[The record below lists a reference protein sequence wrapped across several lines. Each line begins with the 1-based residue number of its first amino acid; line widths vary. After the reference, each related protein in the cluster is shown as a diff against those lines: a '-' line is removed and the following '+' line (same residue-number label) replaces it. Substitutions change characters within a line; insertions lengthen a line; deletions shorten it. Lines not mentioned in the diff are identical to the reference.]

1 MFQVKETRRAAPVRM
16 LVHGGGGV
24 GKSTLG
30 AAAPDHLFLS
40 AEDGLANIDARA
52 IEPAP
57 KNWAEVL
64 AALEWVAANEKP
76 GTLVVDSLDWLE
88 PLCWKHV
95 CEIANSSK
103 IKSIEDFGYGKGYI
117 AALDQWR
124 IFLARLR
131 ALHAAGW
138 RIVLIAHSVR
148 KKVQNPAGDDYDA
161 WQIKLHEKAAGLLK
175 EWVDV
180 VAFAEHEISVVLDDN
195 KRAKGKATGRRILR
209 CNPSAAYDAK
219 TRYAMPRAL
228 PLDWAAFE
236 AAVANGSRSPL
247 VRLREELELALAE
260 ANAELR
266 EKAAA
271 FLAER
276 GETVA
281 SLSEALETVNAY
293 LAEQRKA
300 S

>member
-1 MFQVKETRRAAPVRM
+1 MFQVKETRRAAPVR
-16 LVHGGGGV
+16 LLLHGGGGV

-40 AEDGLANIDARA
+40 AEDGLSNIDARA
-52 IEPAP
+52 IEPSP
-57 KNWAEVL
+57 KSWSEAL
-64 AALEWVAANEKP
+64 AALEWAASQKP

-88 PLCWKHV
+88 PLCWRHV
-95 CEIANSSK
+95 CESANK
-103 IKSIEDFGYGKGYI
+103 KDIEAFGYGKGYT

-131 ALHAAGW
+131 ELHTRGW
-138 RIVLIAHSVR
+138 AIVLIAHSVR

-180 VAFAEHEISVVLDDN
+180 VAFAEHEVSVVVDEN
-195 KRAKGKATGRRILR
+195 KRAKGKATGRRVLR

-228 PLDWAAFE
+228 PLDWDTFA
-236 AAVANGSRSPL
+236 AAVANGSRSPI

-260 ANAELR
+260 ANDELR
-266 EKAAA
+266 SKAAA
-271 FLAER
+271 FLSER

>member
-24 GKSTLG
+24 GKSTFG
-30 AAAPDHLFLS
+30 AASPDALFIC

-52 IEPAP
+52 LELEEG
-57 KNWAEVL
+57 KSWTWAGVL
-64 AALEWVAANEKP
+64 DALEWLSETSKP
-76 GTLVVDSLDWLE
+76 RTLVVDSLDWLE
-88 PLCWKHV
+88 PLCWAHV
-95 CEIANSSK
+95 CELAK
-103 IKSIEDFGYGKGYI
+103 KKDIEAFGYGKGYN

-124 IFLARLR
+124 VFLARLR
-131 ALHAAGW
+131 DLHERGW
-138 RIVLIAHSVR
+138 RVVLIAHSVR

-161 WQIKLHEKAAGLLK
+161 WQIKLHEKAAGLLI

-180 VAFAEHEISVVLDDN
+180 VAFAEHEVSIDDSSG
-195 KRAKGKATGRRILR
+195 RAKGKATGRRVLR
-209 CNPSAAYDAK
+209 CNPSAAYTAK
-219 TRYAMPRAL
+219 TRYALPRAL
-228 PLDWAAFE
+228 PLDWDTFA
-236 AAVANGSRSPL
+236 AAVAAGSRSPI

-260 ANAELR
+260 ANDELR
-266 EKAAA
+266 EKASA
-271 FLAER
+271 FLSER

-300 S
+300 G